1 MNRKITW
8 LLGAMS
14 FSSSASGMQ
23 FDLTSLGT
31 QSRVEIKV
39 ATGFGGGS
47 FKGSFSKIYGN
58 LDFSVQSPNQTS
70 GKTLMDARSLRFGYE
85 KINYDAHKMDW
96 LDSARHPK
104 ITFRLKGLKKTR
116 WAGKELMAD
125 AYGSLSLKGRV
136 VEISFPVQIRYLRKE
151 RRKFDG
157 KYGDILLVE
166 GSLSFKRGEFGLN
179 EGNMLSEIMEKISVD
194 FTLFGCSD
202 QVRPLLP
209 SALFN
214 RNLAFNK

>member
-8 LLGAMS
+8 LFWGMS
-14 FSSSASGMQ
+14 FLSSALGMQ

-47 FKGSFSKIYGN
+47 LRGSLSKIYGN

-96 LDSARHPK
+96 LDCS
-104 ITFRLKGLKKTR
+104 F
-116 WAGKELMAD
+116 D
-125 AYGSLSLKGRV
+125 S
-136 VEISFPVQIRYLRKE
+136 ISISNFIHDRSNRK
-151 RRKFDG
+151 
-157 KYGDILLVE
+157 
-166 GSLSFKRGEFGLN
+166 N
-179 EGNMLSEIMEKISVD
+179 NSENA
-194 FTLFGCSD
+194 
-202 QVRPLLP
+202 Q
-209 SALFN
+209 
-214 RNLAFNK
+214 

>member
-8 LLGAMS
+8 LFWAMS
-14 FSSSASGMQ
+14 FSSSALGMQ

-47 FKGSFSKIYGN
+47 LRGSFSKIYGE
-58 LDFSVQSPNQTS
+58 LDFSVESPNRTS
-70 GKTLMDARSLRFGYE
+70 GKTLMDARSLRFGYG
-85 KINYDAHKMDW
+85 KVNYDAHKMDW
-96 LDSARHPK
+96 LDSTRHPK
-104 ITFRLKGLKKTR
+104 VAFSLKGLKKTK
-116 WAGKELMAD
+116 WSGKELMAE
-125 AYGSLSLKGRV
+125 AYGSLSLKGRA

-157 KYGDILLVE
+157 KYGDILLIE
-166 GSLSFKRGEFGLN
+166 GTLSFGRGEFGLN
-179 EGNMLSEIMEKISVD
+179 EGNMLSEIMEKISVN

-214 RNLAFNK
+214 RN

>member
-1 MNRKITW
+1 MNHKITW
-8 LLGAMS
+8 LFWGMS
-14 FSSSASGMQ
+14 FSSSALGMQ

-39 ATGFGGGS
+39 ATGFGGGAL
-47 FKGSFSKIYGN
+47 KGSFSKIYGD
-58 LDFSVQSPNQTS
+58 LDFSVESPNQTS
-70 GKTLMDARSLRFGYE
+70 GKTLMDARTLRFGYG

-96 LDSARHPK
+96 LDSTRHPK
-104 ITFRLKGLKKTR
+104 VTFSLKGLKKTK
-116 WAGKELMAD
+116 WAGKELMAE
-125 AYGSLSLKGRV
+125 AYGSLSLKGRA

-157 KYGDILLVE
+157 KYGDILLIE
-166 GSLSFKRGEFGLN
+166 GTLSFDRGDFGLN
-179 EGNMLSEIMEKISVD
+179 KGNMLSEIMEKISVD

-209 SALFN
+209 SALFGSN
-214 RNLAFNK
+214 